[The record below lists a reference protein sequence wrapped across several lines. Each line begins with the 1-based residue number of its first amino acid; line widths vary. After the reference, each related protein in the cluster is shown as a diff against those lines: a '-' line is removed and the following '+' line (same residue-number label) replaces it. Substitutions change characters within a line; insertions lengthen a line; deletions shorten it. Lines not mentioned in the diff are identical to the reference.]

1 MNERMKFKQQLYATP
16 AVHVVRLEQ
25 SGIICK
31 SSASVQANEMT
42 NDNYYNN
49 VFEYEN

>member
-1 MNERMKFKQQLYATP
+1 MNERMRFKLHQYATP

-31 SSASVQANEMT
+31 SAVQANEIA

-49 VFEYEN
+49 VFENEN